1 MEENT
6 LKYRRPDIEGGY
18 LYNKEEIDYYRV
30 IQRNDIFDNLMLG
43 DYNMVG
49 AYVINNAIVD
59 ELIKMNKVYTD
70 AYAKTMFCESIRKFN
85 AEPLHFCLNIIK
97 DSPQKGKVTATLE
110 LLEQID
116 RANGYYRNTNS
127 ALVDSKIFDDSSNV
141 NKRIFE
147 YYHIFENGNVGDEK
161 IEKDYELPN
170 IIRRQRELM
179 RLREL
184 CLPTN
189 KRLEKELF
197 EKRIAL
203 LSHNIY
209 ARNILEEFNK
219 QVFQIQDSFLSKK
232 HPLYYRHLNQILD
245 GILEQFD
252 YDLKADK
259 TLIKNLMT
267 VQTAYAQKQMKQE
280 AIRTDEIARKD
291 DKERRDYFKKDLKG
305 QKAEQTK
312 ETSEKKDSPVK
323 SDTPKADFKKGEV
336 KPEKTTAE
344 EKTETQ
350 QQGFLL
356 EVEDE
361 CEMWLNKT
369 LITKFFEENRL

>member
-18 LYNKEEIDYYRV
+18 LYNKEEIDYYRA
-30 IQRNDIFDNLMLG
+30 IQRNDILDNLMLG

-49 AYVINNAIVD
+49 AYVINNSIVD

-70 AYAKTMFCESIRKFN
+70 AYAKTMFCESVRKFN
-85 AEPLHFCLNIIK
+85 DEPLHFCLNIIK

-110 LLEQID
+110 LLEKID
-116 RANGYYRNTNS
+116 RANGYYQNTNS
-127 ALVDSKIFDDSSNV
+127 TLVDSKIFDDSSSV

-147 YYHIFENGNVGDEK
+147 YYHIFEDKNVGDEK

-170 IIRRQRELM
+170 IIRRQRELI

-184 CLPTN
+184 CLPTS

-197 EKRIAL
+197 EKRITL

-219 QVFQIQDSFLSKK
+219 QVFHIQDSFLSKK

-252 YDLKADK
+252 YELKADK
-259 TLIKNLMT
+259 TLLKNLMA
-267 VQTAYAQKQMKQE
+267 VQTAYAQKQFMQE

-291 DKERRDYFKKDLKG
+291 DKERREYFKKDLKG
-305 QKAEQTK
+305 QKTEQTK
-312 ETSEKKDSPVK
+312 EAGEKKDTPVK
-323 SDTPKADFKKGEV
+323 SDAPKTDSQKS
-336 KPEKTTAE
+336 EKTTVVE
-344 EKTETQ
+344 QTEKQEDFSF
-350 QQGFLL
+350 GA
-356 EVEDE
+356 EDE
-361 CEMWLNKT
+361 MLDT
-369 LITKFFEENRL
+369 M